1 MNSNING
8 SGVYRRV
15 YMENSIY
22 GKYRDTL
29 PLVMTSFTDRIAAYS
44 SAVKEKTGEGLYEHL
59 IFRVKSEESMREKC
73 RRRGLPET
81 PESALGELHDAI
93 GVRIV
98 CGFIEDVYENIRR
111 IRELSGVEV
120 AEEKDYIAKA
130 KPNGYRSYHM
140 ILRVEA
146 PFEDIRGEN
155 PGHFFIEVQ
164 LRTIAMDS
172 WASLEHQMKY
182 KKELNGN
189 QALITAELKRCA
201 DELASC
207 DLSMQTIRNLIREEN
222 QGETRKER

>member
-1 MNSNING
+1 
-8 SGVYRRV
+8 
-15 YMENSIY
+15 MENSIY
-22 GKYRDTL
+22 GKYRDAL
-29 PLVMTSFTDRIAAYS
+29 PRVMRAFTGQVAAYS
-44 SAVKEKTGEGLYEHL
+44 EKAREEAGEGLYEHL
-59 IFRVKSEESMREKC
+59 LSRVKSEDSMREKC

-98 CGFIEDVYENIRR
+98 CGFIEDIYENIRR
-111 IRELSGVEV
+111 IRELPGVRV
-120 AEEKDYIAKA
+120 QEEKDYIAKA

-140 ILRVEA
+140 ILLAEA
-146 PFEDIRGEN
+146 PFEDIRGDN

-182 KKELNGN
+182 KKELGGN
-189 QALITAELKRCA
+189 QALITSELKRCA

-222 QGETRKER
+222 QGLTRKE